1 MKKWQFNMILL
12 PLLFTA
18 SGCGMNR
25 QTASMEMLETETQA
39 EERENLVL
47 WSYYET
53 RAQKEGLDYLV
64 EEFNKSQQQYELS
77 WEYIPM
83 QDYVKKLSSVVS
95 ENDLPDLILLDN
107 PDMPSLIHS
116 GFLEDITEQIP
127 EKVMQDKY
135 YPKVFD
141 TVRSGDKIY
150 GIPFSCNN
158 TAIIYNK
165 DMFDEAG
172 LQEPETWEEF
182 ENAARTLTTQ
192 GEDGHYGFAMS
203 AAAGEQGA
211 FQFMPWLLAT
221 GVDTQHME
229 DECTREAFEL
239 IDGMLADGTMPHEC
253 LNYSQNDLTRMF
265 LDGKA
270 AMIENGPWA
279 VPKLEESGIDYGICP
294 FPEHTKR
301 GIILGGENLALIK
314 GKNVS
319 GGIEVINFCSRPEII
334 EHIGELTGNI
344 SPVIDNAERF
354 KQFYPQYGVFVDQ
367 MGYGISRSDIP
378 DWKKVCQALC
388 DSLYQLFGSE
398 HTTDQVFDAYVLTI
412 SGQ

>member
-1 MKKWQFNMILL
+1 
-12 PLLFTA
+12 
-18 SGCGMNR
+18 
-25 QTASMEMLETETQA
+25 
-39 EERENLVL
+39 
-47 WSYYET
+47 
-53 RAQKEGLDYLV
+53 
-64 EEFNKSQQQYELS
+64 
-77 WEYIPM
+77 
-83 QDYVKKLSSVVS
+83 
-95 ENDLPDLILLDN
+95 
-107 PDMPSLIHS
+107 
-116 GFLEDITEQIP
+116 
-127 EKVMQDKY
+127 
-135 YPKVFD
+135 
-141 TVRSGDKIY
+141 
-150 GIPFSCNN
+150 
-158 TAIIYNK
+158 
-165 DMFDEAG
+165 
-172 LQEPETWEEF
+172 
-182 ENAARTLTTQ
+182 
-192 GEDGHYGFAMS
+192 
-203 AAAGEQGA
+203 
-211 FQFMPWLLAT
+211 MPWLLAT

-239 IDGMLADGTMPHEC
+239 IDAMLADGSMPHEC

-301 GIILGGENLALIK
+301 GIVLGGENLALIK

-367 MGYGISRSDIP
+367 MGHGISRSDIP